1 MTAPNSHIFE
11 LLIQPFKS
19 GLLVIVSSASSNFFF
34 GGVGGGGLA
43 VKMTFGLVH
52 AAPLH
57 PKVSIYKDMGIVW
70 MVHYL
75 KAARPVG
82 KVSLKKEWNYK
93 HKKVMN

>member
-1 MTAPNSHIFE
+1 MGTVVNVTLVRVLLNWLLMTAPNSHIFE

-34 GGVGGGGLA
+34 WGVGGGGLA

-57 PKVSIYKDMGIVW
+57 PKVSIYKDMGIV
-70 MVHYL
+70 
-75 KAARPVG
+75 
-82 KVSLKKEWNYK
+82 
-93 HKKVMN
+93 